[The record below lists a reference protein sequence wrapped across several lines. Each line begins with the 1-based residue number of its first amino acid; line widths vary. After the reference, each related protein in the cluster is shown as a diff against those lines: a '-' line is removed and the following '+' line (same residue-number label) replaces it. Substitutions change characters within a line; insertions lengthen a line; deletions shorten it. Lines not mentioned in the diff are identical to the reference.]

1 MCSRPPTPPP
11 HPPPMPTAPP
21 PEKTATKVGKAA
33 PVKKKNQ
40 PGTGVQ
46 RRGGTSSLQI
56 QPLSTGSNTDLNL

>member
-11 HPPPMPTAPP
+11 APPPRPTAPP
-21 PEKTATKVGKAA
+21 PEKTAKKVGKAT

-40 PGTGVQ
+40 PGSGVTL
-46 RRGGTSSLQI
+46 RGGTSSLQI